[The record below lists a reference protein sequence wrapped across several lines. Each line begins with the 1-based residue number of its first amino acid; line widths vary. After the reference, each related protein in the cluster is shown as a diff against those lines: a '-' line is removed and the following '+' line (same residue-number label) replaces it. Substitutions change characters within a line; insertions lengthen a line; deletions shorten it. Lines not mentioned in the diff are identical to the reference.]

1 MVQAVDKLRTSGR
14 RRVLRD
20 LGLEEIERTFIRIPI
35 NLLFIGFHRESLGK
49 FQLTD
54 KSVRTWF
61 EHVEDHVPYTV
72 VDSATGRVIR
82 VSDSVFYDFQIRVI
96 EVDKLVDAAVEAALR
111 TFMRRETMTN
121 TTFYQVDADR
131 MATVVESLLHGLGL
145 DDSYTFIVANPDI
158 SFLSSGKPYGY
169 RTGFSSDEIAFLHQQ
184 HKENKLQLTLPDKDN
199 STVPEDHDPDHEAE
213 PITKPDRK
221 PASSIKFMD
230 KKKISENWASN
241 FLIQNRELIKQRE
254 MSLKISDEQCDKPET
269 IVLKDELDRTLQKS
283 KHEMDH
289 DHVGGH
295 RINMELMK
303 NASVLSRH
311 IIRSGSKEDRKYL
324 QQVVELGVH
333 LFWVVF
339 MLLNFTHV

>member
-1 MVQAVDKLRTSGR
+1 MLIS
-14 RRVLRD
+14 
-20 LGLEEIERTFIRIPI
+20 
-35 NLLFIGFHRESLGK
+35 HR
-49 FQLTD
+49 
-54 KSVRTWF
+54 
-61 EHVEDHVPYTV
+61 
-72 VDSATGRVIR
+72 
-82 VSDSVFYDFQIRVI
+82 
-96 EVDKLVDAAVEAALR
+96 
-111 TFMRRETMTN
+111 
-121 TTFYQVDADR
+121 
-131 MATVVESLLHGLGL
+131 
-145 DDSYTFIVANPDI
+145 
-158 SFLSSGKPYGY
+158 
-169 RTGFSSDEIAFLHQQ
+169 
-184 HKENKLQLTLPDKDN
+184 
-199 STVPEDHDPDHEAE
+199 
-213 PITKPDRK
+213 

-324 QQVVELGVH
+324 QQVVELGPDVVHANCLVDAWIGRGRYYQH
-333 LFWVVF
+333 LFLMCCL
-339 MLLNFTHV
+339 MLQLLQTFQSLALC